1 MNKTQL
7 RRCSV
12 SVNDN
17 KSRNGYLVIDDVV
30 IDNDLLTWFEKIIL
44 SRIMGFEKDGYFESA
59 QATAEFLHMNLSTV
73 KEARAKFVKLGFI
86 EKVGMKNGRTHY
98 SINEDTIT
106 KYCQGGKTD
115 KKKSFLATQEVG
127 ITDSRSRNNRLSQ
140 NDTYI
145 YNNKEDNKDITPL
158 TPLRGAVA
166 VQKIK
171 NNENDEVDNIFN
183 LWLSCFGLSG
193 RKLTSGRRVK
203 IKRRL
208 KDCGKEQLELAI
220 RNASQDYFYRGDND
234 RGWQADIDYICRSAE
249 IVERLA
255 NMTPRGERP
264 MTWWEEKQQRELEQ
278 CAPRYG
284 GSERG
289 YVVAEGDDP
298 LALYVPDPEPTPKPK
313 QADEPASEEAPLDM
327 DALRKRFLEGKA
339 RAKARNEASRSS
351 DKARA
356 KVGL

>member
-1 MNKTQL
+1 MDSNKNEQ
-7 RRCSV
+7 
-12 SVNDN
+12 
-17 KSRNGYLVIDDVV
+17 Y
-30 IDNDLLTWFEKIIL
+30 IIL
-44 SRIMGFEKDGYFESA
+44 PSHIYTMVDLSLAERMTLFRLVSFQGATYFESPEN
-59 QATAEFLHMNLSTV
+59 TAEVIGVGVDVV
-73 KEARAKFVKLGFI
+73 KHARAKFVKMGFI
-86 EKVGMKNGRTHY
+86 EKVDFKNNRTVY
-98 SINEDTIT
+98 RVNVKTILEH
-106 KYCQGGKTD
+106 CQGA
-115 KKKSFLATQEVG
+115 KKSVNNAKVAKQEVSS
-127 ITDSRSRNNRLSQ
+127 DHARSELRPKVQ
-140 NDTYI
+140 NDTY
-145 YNNKEDNKDITPL
+145 NTNKEDEYNITPL
-158 TPLRGAVA
+158 NPPTGGCVA
-166 VQKIK
+166 QKNK
-171 NNENDEVDNIFN
+171 NDEKQEVDNIFN

-193 RKLTSGRRVK
+193 RKLTPGRVIK

-208 KDCGKEQLELAI
+208 KDCGKDQLELAI

-289 YVVAEGDDP
+289 YTVAEDDDP
-298 LALYVPDPEPTPKPK
+298 LAFGVPDPEPEATAKK
-313 QADEPASEEAPLDM
+313 VDEPASEEAPLDM

-351 DKARA
+351 DEARV

>member
-1 MNKTQL
+1 MSSQNKQ
-7 RRCSV
+7 
-12 SVNDN
+12 N
-17 KSRNGYLVIDDVV
+17 Y
-30 IDNDLLTWFEKIIL
+30 LLTPQSLFACDKFSLAEKVVL
-44 SRIMGFEKDGYFESA
+44 ARAMSFGNHRYYESVEKTASFLGISESA
-59 QATAEFLHMNLSTV
+59 VE
-73 KEARAKFVKLGFI
+73 KARAKFIKLGYFKKVGYSNNRVVYEVCDDII
-86 EKVGMKNGRTHY
+86 EKDCQVRR
-98 SINEDTIT
+98 IT
-106 KYCQGGKTD
+106 KND
-115 KKKSFLATQEVG
+115 ISFCPEQSQNVQPTIAECA
-127 ITDSRSRNNRLSQ
+127 ISQ

-158 TPLRGAVA
+158 SPLRGAVA
-166 VQKIK
+166 VQKVK
-171 NNENDEVDNIFN
+171 NDKKEEVDNIFN
-183 LWLSCFGLSG
+183 LWLSCFGLSE
-193 RKLTSGRRVK
+193 RKLTPGRQAK

-255 NMTPRGERP
+255 DMTPRGERP
-264 MTWWEEKQQRELEQ
+264 MSWWEEKQQRELEQ

-289 YVVAEGDDP
+289 YVVAEDDDP
-298 LALYVPDPEPTPKPK
+298 LAFGVPTPEPESTPKP
-313 QADEPASEEAPLDM
+313 ADKPASEEAPLDM

-339 RAKARNEASRSS
+339 RAIKRREEALANDGARE
-351 DKARA
+351 

>member
-1 MNKTQL
+1 MSTNGKPQ
-7 RRCSV
+7 
-12 SVNDN
+12 DN
-17 KSRNGYLVIDDVV
+17 EPRNGYLVIDNDV

-44 SRIMGFEKDGYFESA
+44 SRLMGFEKDGYFESA
-59 QATAEFLHMNLSTV
+59 QATAKFLHMNLSTV

-86 EKVGMKNGRTHY
+86 EKIGMRNGRTRY
-98 SINEDTIT
+98 SINRDTIT
-106 KYCQGGKTD
+106 KYCQGDKTD
-115 KKKSFLATQEVG
+115 RKKSFLATQEVG
-127 ITDSRSRNNRLSQ
+127 MPDSRSRNARLSR

-145 YNNKEDNKDITPL
+145 YDNKEDNKDITPL
-158 TPLRGAVA
+158 NPPMGGCVA
-166 VQKIK
+166 QKDK
-171 NNENDEVDNIFN
+171 NDEKDEVDNIFN
-183 LWLSCFGLSG
+183 LWLSCFGLSE
-193 RKLTSGRRVK
+193 RKLTHGRVTK

-255 NMTPRGERP
+255 NMAPRGERP

-289 YVVAEGDDP
+289 YTPAEEDDP
-298 LALYVPDPEPTPKPK
+298 LALCIPDPKPK
-313 QADEPASEEAPLDM
+313 PTPEKTDKPDHDEAPAPLDM
-327 DALRKRFLEGKA
+327 DELRKRFLEGKA
-339 RAKARNEASRSS
+339 RAIKRRNEALSS
-351 DKARA
+351 NEAKA